1 MELQDSVLKEFADAV
16 NNNSLVQPSDSQHL
30 YATVSR
36 NVEGTGDLV
45 YVRLNGSEIDTPA
58 RSLVKVGVGDVVMCT
73 MRGHTLTII
82 GNVSYPALTRIENV
96 YMTLTAEGLM
106 IGRLNSENKPYE
118 SYIVVGPSSSNIYNI
133 DGTGKGILV
142 ASFGETVQVGK
153 SSQSHVVITDVG
165 VEIQNGQNKTLAKF
179 SSSGIQLNDSNGV
192 TIAEFGTSTIAI
204 GKSTS
209 ATITFCGGKAVISLD
224 SDSGTLKITGGNSVE
239 AIGISNTYNN
249 RYRSEVVCEAKNS
262 SPRAAVQLFDNNTAI
277 SSMVL
282 SKDGANFTL
291 PNSKVLS
298 ENGQEVAKLN
308 DILAVGAI
316 KFSGSIPAAT
326 ANITVDN
333 KPHIS
338 PAAKDISVTVTGIPS
353 GYTLCGIR
361 GITMTNAGFVFLG
374 RYRGVLSGG
383 KILVTLLNINLS
395 SVSVNGFIYW
405 FAIKT
410 TAIKTVPDQT
420 IDW

>member
-1 MELQDSVLKEFADAV
+1 MELHDSVLKEFADAV
-16 NNNSLVQPSDSQHL
+16 NNNSLVQASDSQHL

-36 NVEGTGDLV
+36 NIEGAGDLV

-96 YMTLTAEGLM
+96 YMTLTAEGLL
-106 IGRLNSENKPYE
+106 IGMLDANNQPSG
-118 SYIVVGPSSSNIYNI
+118 SYIIIGPSGSSIYNG
-133 DGTGKGILV
+133 DGVLV
-142 ASFGETVQVGK
+142 ASYGGTVQVGK
-153 SSQSHVVITDVG
+153 SSQSHVVITDAG
-165 VEIQNGQNKTLAKF
+165 VEIQNGQNKVLAKF

-224 SDSGTLKITGGNSVE
+224 SDSRTLKISGGNSVE

-262 SPRAAVQLFDNNTAI
+262 SPRAAVQLFDNTAAI
-277 SSMVL
+277 ASMVL

-291 PNSKVLS
+291 TNNKVLS
-298 ENGQEVAKLN
+298 ENGNEVAKVN
-308 DILAVGAI
+308 DIIAFGTIEATGTVPKATGNVTASGVSVTTPGA
-316 KFSGSIPAAT
+316 KDLD
-326 ANITVDN
+326 ITV
-333 KPHIS
+333 
-338 PAAKDISVTVTGIPS
+338 TRIPT
-353 GYTLCGIR
+353 GYTLCGLR
-361 GITMTNAGFVFLG
+361 GITHDQPQWVSIS
-374 RYRGVLSGG
+374 RWRGVLSNG
-383 KILVTLLNINLS
+383 KIRVTLLNYNFAAKT
-395 SVSVNGFIYW
+395 VGVRIYW
-405 FAIKT
+405 FAIRTSGAKV
-410 TAIKTVPDQT
+410 VPNQT
-420 IDW
+420 IEF

>member
-36 NVEGTGDLV
+36 NIEGTGDLV

-96 YMTLTAEGLM
+96 YMTLTAEGLL
-106 IGRLNSENKPYE
+106 IGMLDANNQPSG
-118 SYIVVGPSSSNIYNI
+118 SYIIIGPTGSSIYNG
-133 DGTGKGILV
+133 DGDLV
-142 ASFGETVQVGK
+142 ASYGGTVQVGK
-153 SSQSHVVITDVG
+153 SSQSHVVITDAG
-165 VEIQNGQNKTLAKF
+165 VEIQNGQNKVLAKF

-224 SDSGTLKITGGNSVE
+224 SDSGTLKIAGGNSVE

-249 RYRSEVVCEAKNS
+249 RYRSEVVCEAKNN
-262 SPRAAVQLFDNNTAI
+262 SPKASIQLLNGNNVITSILLSTDGVNVNVPSQKALT
-277 SSMVL
+277 V
-282 SKDGANFTL
+282 SKD
-291 PNSKVLS
+291 
-298 ENGQEVAKLN
+298 NGTGHEVVTVN
-308 DILAVGAI
+308 DIVMYGDI
-316 KFSGSIPAAT
+316 VFRPSSGEAT
-326 ANITVDN
+326 RITCSTN
-333 KPHIS
+333 PN
-338 PAAKDISVTVTGIPS
+338 IPS
-353 GYTLCGIR
+353 GYTLIGLSEIK
-361 GITMTNAGFVFLG
+361 TNNTIYWGLD
-374 RYRGVLSGG
+374 Y
-383 KILVTLLNINLS
+383 LN
-395 SVSVNGFIYW
+395 VNPNNNSIDFQVGSKDGTAKQKPGEIYCRW
-405 FAIKT
+405 FAIRT
-410 TAIKTVPDQT
+410 SGIKYDGQT
-420 IDW
+420 IIDM

>member
-16 NNNSLVQPSDSQHL
+16 NNNSLVQASDSKHL

-36 NVEGTGDLV
+36 NIEDTGDLV

-82 GNVSYPALTRIENV
+82 GNVSYPALTRIENL
-96 YMTLTAEGLM
+96 YMTLTAEGLL
-106 IGRLNSENKPYE
+106 IGMLDADNQPSG
-118 SYIVVGPSSSNIYNI
+118 SYIIIGPVGSSIYNG
-133 DGTGKGILV
+133 DGDLV
-142 ASFGETVQVGK
+142 ASYGETVQVGQTSK
-153 SSQSHVVITDVG
+153 SHVVITDSG
-165 VEIQNGQNKTLAKF
+165 VEIRNGSNKVLANF
-179 SSSGIQLNDSNGV
+179 TSNGIQLNDSTGV
-192 TIAEFGTSTIAI
+192 AIAEFGTSTIAI

-262 SPRAAVQLFDNNTAI
+262 SPRAAVQLFDNDNTI

-291 PNSKVLS
+291 PNTKVLS
-298 ENGQEVAKLN
+298 ENGQEVAKVN
-308 DILAVGAI
+308 DIIAFGTIEATGTVPKATGNVTA
-316 KFSGSIPAAT
+316 SGVSVTTPG
-326 ANITVDN
+326 
-333 KPHIS
+333 
-338 PAAKDISVTVTGIPS
+338 AKDLDITVTGIPT
-353 GYTLCGIR
+353 GYTLCGLR
-361 GITMTNAGFVFLG
+361 GITHDQPQWVSMS
-374 RYRGVLSGG
+374 RWRGVLSDG
-383 KILVTLLNINLS
+383 KIRVTLLNYNFAAKT
-395 SVSVNGFIYW
+395 VGVRIYW
-405 FAIKT
+405 FAIRTSGAKV
-410 TAIKTVPDQT
+410 APNQT
-420 IDW
+420 IEF

>member
-1 MELQDSVLKEFADAV
+1 MSK
-16 NNNSLVQPSDSQHL
+16 NI
-30 YATVSR
+30 
-36 NVEGTGDLV
+36 EGTGDLV

-73 MRGHTLTII
+73 MRGHTLTVI

-133 DGTGKGILV
+133 DGTGMGILV
-142 ASFGETVQVGK
+142 ASFGETVQVGRA
-153 SSQSHVVITDVG
+153 SAPHVVITSTG
-165 VEIQNGQNKTLAKF
+165 FEIRNGSNKVLANF
-179 SSSGIQLNDSNGV
+179 TSNGIQLNDSTGV
-192 TIAEFGTSTIAI
+192 AIAEFGESTIAI
-204 GKSTS
+204 GKSAS
-209 ATITFCGGKAVISLD
+209 ATITFCNGQAVISLD
-224 SDSGTLKITGGNSVE
+224 GTTLKIAGGNGVG
-239 AIGISNTYNN
+239 AIGLSNTYNN
-249 RYRSEVVCEAKNS
+249 RYRSEVVCEAKNT
-262 SPRAAVQLFDNNTAI
+262 SPRAAMQLFDNDNTI

-291 PNSKVLS
+291 PNTKVLR

-308 DILAVGAI
+308 DILAVGTV
-316 KFSGSIPAAT
+316 KFSGTIPAAT
-326 ANITVDN
+326 SNINVDN
-333 KPHIS
+333 KPYIF

-374 RYRGVLSGG
+374 RYRGVLSDG
-383 KILVTLLNINLS
+383 KILVTLLNISLS
-395 SVSVNGFIYW
+395 SVVVNGVIYW
-405 FAIKT
+405 FAIKN
-410 TAIKTVPDQT
+410 TAIKTAPEQT